1 MEITLLFFLILVNG
15 AFAMSEIAL
24 VAARKGRLQKMAD
37 EGDHGAARALELN
50 QEPTRFLSTVQIGIT
65 SIAILNGIV
74 GEAVLAVPL
83 ARWLEGHGVSPVNS
97 GWLATGIVVATITY
111 FSIVLGELV
120 PKRIG
125 QMNPEAIARV
135 AATPLRWLS
144 MLAKPFVKLLSGST
158 HLIIRMLGIKER
170 EEEGLVEEDIHALL
184 VEGSESG
191 AIEDAE
197 HEMVRNVF
205 RLDDRL
211 LGSLMVPRAHIITLD
226 ANLPWTE
233 NVKRIEE
240 SDHSRYPVVRRGLH
254 EILGVV
260 TARQLVVKTVRGET
274 PDLTKELHAPVFV
287 PESLTG
293 MELLDNFRA
302 SGTHV
307 AFVVDEYGEV
317 LGMVTLTDL
326 LEAITGE
333 FKPHHADDA
342 WALQR
347 DDGSWLL
354 DGLIPIP
361 ELKDRLELK
370 SVPEEGTEKYHT
382 LSGMAMLLLGRL
394 PHTGDKA
401 YWEDWCLEIVDMDG
415 RRIDKVLAAR
425 KKPPAKLGD
434 GPLGNAPPT
443 RG

>member
-1 MEITLLFFLILVNG
+1 MEITLLFFLILLNG

-24 VAARKGRLQKMAD
+24 VAARKGRLQKLAD

-74 GEAVLAVPL
+74 GEAVLAEPL
-83 ARWLEGHGVSPVNS
+83 ARWLEGQGVRHQWS
-97 GWLATGIVVATITY
+97 GWLATAIVVMAITY

-125 QMNPEAIARV
+125 QMNPEAIARKV
-135 AATPLRWLS
+135 ATPLLWLS
-144 MLAKPFVKLLSGST
+144 ILAKPFVKLLSGST
-158 HLIIRMLGIKER
+158 HLILHVLGVKER
-170 EEEGLVEEDIHALL
+170 EGASMVEEDIHALL
-184 VEGSESG
+184 VEGSETG
-191 AIEDAE
+191 AIEDTE

-211 LGSLMVPRAHIITLD
+211 LGSLMVPRAHIIALD
-226 ANLPWTE
+226 ANLPWAE
-233 NVKRIEE
+233 NAKRIGA

-254 EILGVV
+254 DIVGTV
-260 TARQLVVKTVRGET
+260 TARQLLVKTLKGET
-274 PDLTKELHAPVFV
+274 PDLTAGLQPPVFV

-293 MELLDNFRA
+293 MGLLDNFRA
-302 SGTHV
+302 SGTHL

-317 LGMVTLTDL
+317 LGMVTMTDL

-333 FKPHHADDA
+333 FKPHSAEDA

-361 ELKDRLELK
+361 ELKDRLGLK
-370 SVPEEGTEKYHT
+370 AVPEEDTGKYHT
-382 LSGMAMLLLGRL
+382 LSGMFMLLLGRL
-394 PHTGDKA
+394 PHTGDKVM
-401 YWEDWCLEIVDMDG
+401 WEDWRLEIVDMDG
-415 RRIDKVLAAR
+415 RRIDKVLAI
-425 KKPPAKLGD
+425 PPRRAPEG
-434 GPLGNAPPT
+434 GPTMAPS
-443 RG
+443 